1 LRRFLDDVGR
11 FCDFASSFDTRQYC
25 SSTMFDEVIVN
36 VAVDLDVCL
45 KLFGIDKL
53 FVLFKC
59 FQ

>member
-1 LRRFLDDVGR
+1 
-11 FCDFASSFDTRQYC
+11 
-25 SSTMFDEVIVN
+25 MFDEVIVN